1 MVVLGAVLPILLN
14 ALVGYVV
21 ARAQWLSATFFTEF
35 TRLTFRYLIP
45 CMLFAGIYS
54 AQLNLTEMRLVWS
67 GYFLPAIIIFIFT
80 RTMRTPAVALAT
92 TYGNTVLIG
101 LPLVFQTYG
110 QSGFNTA
117 LTIISMNSLTL
128 FTLHGLTSGSAGH
141 WQSRFQPVLNTV
153 RNPIVLSLVVGA
165 AMNLLHVP
173 IPALLLDAISMA
185 GRAALPCAL
194 LILGASLTQSSL
206 HSVRGA
212 WRQLIMLCVSKLILF
227 PVLVLLIAGEFLE
240 LPAAAVSVLVVL
252 AACPSGINALPF
264 ALNSLEDTQT
274 VSGGI
279 FVSTLAAIVTLPAW
293 VYLLAIMNHS

>member
-1 MVVLGAVLPILLN
+1 
-14 ALVGYVV
+14 
-21 ARAQWLSATFFTEF
+21 
-35 TRLTFRYLIP
+35 
-45 CMLFAGIYS
+45 
-54 AQLNLTEMRLVWS
+54 
-67 GYFLPAIIIFIFT
+67 
-80 RTMRTPAVALAT
+80 
-92 TYGNTVLIG
+92 
-101 LPLVFQTYG
+101 
-110 QSGFNTA
+110 
-117 LTIISMNSLTL
+117 
-128 FTLHGLTSGSAGH
+128 
-141 WQSRFQPVLNTV
+141 
-153 RNPIVLSLVVGA
+153 
-165 AMNLLHVP
+165 MNLLHVP